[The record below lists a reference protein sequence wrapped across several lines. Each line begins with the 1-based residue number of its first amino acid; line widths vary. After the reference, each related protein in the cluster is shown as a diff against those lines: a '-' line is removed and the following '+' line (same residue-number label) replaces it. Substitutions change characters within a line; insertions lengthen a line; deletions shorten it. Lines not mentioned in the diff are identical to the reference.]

1 MKFNIFLT
9 SIPIILGSILCTIT
23 AIIIN
28 PEIFTSFFSTSPTK
42 LFMDVEH
49 YSNMVMY
56 GYSHLVVHPSCN
68 AFYPLWP
75 WLIRTL
81 VKPQTVDEA
90 AFYFR
95 IFSSLLSLVSIP
107 LFLLL
112 LKQNIK
118 SYKIAFLTVA
128 LYAISPLSVFR
139 MIGYTESIFSILS
152 LILLILLTQLKRIS
166 KTSVKSIILLTSV
179 FLLSLL
185 LSLTRPFL
193 FQAIFASIM
202 ALVSIIVIDRLQK
215 NSTPIDLKFYS
226 IVSFIICLGALIGYC
241 IYGYSCIEF
250 RGDFFAPF
258 HDQKLWGKQLG
269 FYPQVFLIPVKF
281 ADFTSIYLPIIALI
295 ISILIC
301 ISTNIKKII
310 FIAPKLW
317 QWILLFAYPPAFLAF
332 YTLDLKK
339 ANFSKKSINSEDI
352 NLTQGAKNISS
363 SYVFWF
369 CMYFALIHCI
379 GVFLTDPYIASI
391 RRYIFG
397 SPYFFLVIAYISQCF
412 PTRKVSKLLLWV
424 LGASGVLLIQYWID
438 YSKDRWIG

>member
-9 SIPIILGSILCTIT
+9 SIPIILGFIFCTLT

-28 PEIFTSFFSTSPTK
+28 PEILTTFFSSSPTK

-75 WLIRTL
+75 WLIRTV
-81 VKPQTVDEA
+81 VKSQTVYEA
-90 AFYFR
+90 AFYSR

-118 SYKIAFLTVA
+118 SYKIVILTVA
-128 LYAISPLSVFR
+128 LYAISPLAIFR
-139 MIGYTESIFSILS
+139 MIGYTESIFSVLS
-152 LILLILLTQLKRIS
+152 LILLILLTQLKRITTIS
-166 KTSVKSIILLTSV
+166 IKSLFLLITV
-179 FLLSLL
+179 FILSLL

-202 ALVSIIVIDRLQK
+202 ALASIVAIDKSQK
-215 NSTPIDLKFYS
+215 NLTSINLKFYS
-226 IVSFIICLGALIGYC
+226 ITTFIICLGALIGYC
-241 IYGYSCIEF
+241 IYGYSCIQF

-269 FYPQVFLIPVKF
+269 FYPQVLLIPVKL
-281 ADFTSIYLPIIALI
+281 ADFTSIYLSIIAFI

-301 ISTNIKKII
+301 ISTNIKKLI
-310 FIAPKLW
+310 FIIPKLW
-317 QWILLFAYPPAFLAF
+317 QWILLFAYPPAFLVSYGWDF
-332 YTLDLKK
+332 KMT
-339 ANFSKKSINSEDI
+339 NFSKEFI
-352 NLTQGAKNISS
+352 NLQ
-363 SYVFWF
+363 
-369 CMYFALIHCI
+369 
-379 GVFLTDPYIASI
+379 
-391 RRYIFG
+391 
-397 SPYFFLVIAYISQCF
+397 
-412 PTRKVSKLLLWV
+412 KVNRNRPRV
-424 LGASGVLLIQYWID
+424 NEN
-438 YSKDRWIG
+438 

>member
-9 SIPIILGSILCTIT
+9 SIPIILGFIFCTLT

-28 PEIFTSFFSTSPTK
+28 PEILTTFFSSSPTK

-75 WLIRTL
+75 WLIRTV
-81 VKPQTVDEA
+81 VKSQTVYEA
-90 AFYFR
+90 AFYSR

-118 SYKIAFLTVA
+118 SYKIVILTVA
-128 LYAISPLSVFR
+128 LYAISPLAIFR
-139 MIGYTESIFSILS
+139 MIGYTESIFSVLS
-152 LILLILLTQLKRIS
+152 LILLILLTQLKRITIIS
-166 KTSVKSIILLTSV
+166 IKSLFLLITV
-179 FLLSLL
+179 FILSLL

-202 ALVSIIVIDRLQK
+202 ALASIVAIDKSQK
-215 NSTPIDLKFYS
+215 NLTSINLKFYS
-226 IVSFIICLGALIGYC
+226 ITTFIICLGALIGYC
-241 IYGYSCIEF
+241 IYGYSCIQF

-269 FYPQVFLIPVKF
+269 FYPQVLLIPFKL
-281 ADFTSIYLPIIALI
+281 ADFTSIYLSIIAFI

-301 ISTNIKKII
+301 ISTNIKKLI
-310 FIAPKLW
+310 FIIPKLW
-317 QWILLFAYPPAFLAF
+317 QWILLFAYPPAFLVSYGWDF
-332 YTLDLKK
+332 KMT
-339 ANFSKKSINSEDI
+339 NFSKEFINLQKV
-352 NLTQGAKNISS
+352 NLTQSSKNISS

-369 CMYFALIHCI
+369 CIYFALVHCI
-379 GVFLTDPYIASI
+379 AVFLTDPYIASI

-397 SPYFFLVIAYISQCF
+397 SPYFFLVIAYICQCF
-412 PTRKVSKLLLWV
+412 PTRKVCKLLLWV
-424 LGASGVLLIQYWID
+424 LGVSGVLLIQYWID